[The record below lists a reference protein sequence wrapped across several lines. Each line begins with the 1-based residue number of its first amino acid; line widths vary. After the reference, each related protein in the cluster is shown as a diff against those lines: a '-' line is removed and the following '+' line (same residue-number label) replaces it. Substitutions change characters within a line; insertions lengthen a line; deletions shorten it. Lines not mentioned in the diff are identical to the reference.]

1 MDEETHAGDDEKH
14 DQRKL
19 IEHEAEIDVQRTDVD
34 PTHRAG
40 FDVGQGTCWYA
51 NPEDAPSCIHH
62 HAERS
67 ERGKQR
73 HGGHQPLWHPR
84 AEDSVQQKPGKGQ
97 QRNQPDIEGSVHSFI
112 RSIRSTARVARA
124 RKTAIMMARP
134 TAASA
139 AATIMTKKTK
149 I

>member
-1 MDEETHAGDDEKH
+1 
-14 DQRKL
+14 
-19 IEHEAEIDVQRTDVD
+19 
-34 PTHRAG
+34 
-40 FDVGQGTCWYA
+40 
-51 NPEDAPSCIHH
+51 CIHH
-62 HAERS
+62 HAERG

-84 AEDSVQQKPGKGQ
+84 AEDSVQHKPRKGQ

-124 RKTAIMMARP
+124 RKTAMMMARP

-139 AATIMTKKTK
+139 AATIITKRTK
-149 I
+149 IWPFTACHWWAKVTKERLTALSMISMDMKTVMRLRY